1 MDIRN
6 FFGGGNKGSSKPAAA
21 TKTSS
26 PAKVEKVEP
35 GPPKKRKNVIDDD
48 DDDETD
54 MKVETKEAD
63 KKETEKEN
71 LTASKATG
79 ITQSS
84 SSSSSSTSS
93 SSSSSSTS
101 CTTTKPSSSSNSSTS
116 TAAAVEITTTT
127 VGSIPKELES
137 IITWKHGESVPFL
150 ALVDT
155 FEAVSNVSGRLEKE
169 GLFSRFFRAVILTKP
184 EDLEAIV
191 YLASNA
197 VAPAYEGLELGI
209 GDALLVK
216 AICESTGRNKNAVD
230 EDYRREGDLG
240 AVALASRASQKT
252 LSFTAKPK
260 PLSASYVL
268 EQFRLI
274 TKTKGDKSQQ
284 RKIDIIKSMMIR
296 CQGNEAK
303 YIVRSLQG
311 KLRIGTAS
319 TTVLVSLAQAFSQTK
334 TPQVLQMMAS
344 DNVKVDVEDDGDND
358 KNDKN
363 DNDDDDDDDMVIGN
377 DGDEVK
383 DAKDDKVKNKGD
395 DDGQGGVTGVN
406 GDGSAAKEGNAKTS
420 DSNSNGAA
428 VTETMELA
436 ESHPSN
442 QAANEKLAEMISA
455 IQQKEAPEAKKLRT
469 AQHLSKD
476 ARNELS
482 VAAVKR
488 AFSECPSLSVLVHAL
503 LTRPLYQLSHSCHLV
518 PGVPISPMLAKPTKA
533 IGEVLNRLKDMAF
546 TMEYKYDGERAQVH
560 LLEDGTVKIF
570 SRNSLDDSQKYPD
583 LTDIIKRVRRDIITS
598 CVIDCEVV
606 AFDREK
612 GSLLPFQVLS
622 TRKRKVEEGTVEDQ
636 KVKVCL
642 EAFDMLYVNGKSLL
656 QEPLRKRRD
665 LLRASFT
672 EEVGYFFFASGA
684 DHVEN
689 GDSSPIEAY
698 LQEACSSMCEGLMVK
713 TLDVNASYEPSKR
726 SLNWLKLKK
735 GKSCVC
741 VCVFIE
747 YIIICSHYCFYYVN
761 DETYISTHLT

>member
-1 MDIRN
+1 
-6 FFGGGNKGSSKPAAA
+6 
-21 TKTSS
+21 
-26 PAKVEKVEP
+26 
-35 GPPKKRKNVIDDD
+35 
-48 DDDETD
+48 
-54 MKVETKEAD
+54 
-63 KKETEKEN
+63 
-71 LTASKATG
+71 
-79 ITQSS
+79 
-84 SSSSSSTSS
+84 
-93 SSSSSSTS
+93 
-101 CTTTKPSSSSNSSTS
+101 
-116 TAAAVEITTTT
+116 
-127 VGSIPKELES
+127 
-137 IITWKHGESVPFL
+137 L

-155 FEAVSNVSGRLEKE
+155 FEAISKVSGRLEKE
-169 GLFSRFFRAVILTKP
+169 GLFSRFFRAVIITKP
-184 EDLEAIV
+184 EDLESVV
-191 YLASNA
+191 YLASNS
-197 VAPAYEGLELGI
+197 VAPAFEGLELGI
-209 GDALLVK
+209 GDALLIK
-216 AICESTGRNKNAVD
+216 AICESTGRNKNAVED
-230 EDYRREGDLG
+230 DYRKEGDLG
-240 AVALASRASQKT
+240 AVALTSRANQKT
-252 LSFTAKPK
+252 LSFVSKPK
-260 PLSASYVL
+260 PLSATYVL

-284 RKIDIIKSMMIR
+284 RKTDIIKAMMTR

-319 TTVLVSLAQAFSQTK
+319 TTILVSLAQAFSLTK
-334 TPQVLQMMAS
+334 PPNVLEIMAC
-344 DNVKVDVEDDGDND
+344 DKVQIDEVEDDDE
-358 KNDKN
+358 
-363 DNDDDDDDDMVIGN
+363 MVMQKSGV
-377 DGDEVK
+377 GEFEDEVEE
-383 DAKDDKVKNKGD
+383 
-395 DDGQGGVTGVN
+395 GGEG
-406 GDGSAAKEGNAKTS
+406 AKEAIEAGNSGQKKTVPKEE
-420 DSNSNGAA
+420 SN
-428 VTETMELA
+428 VTENGSDVTEN
-436 ESHPSN
+436 ST
-442 QAANEKLAEMISA
+442 QVANDMLSKLISA
-455 IQQKEAPEAKKLRT
+455 IQQKEAPEAKRLRT
-469 AQHLSKD
+469 AKHLSKE

-482 VAAVKR
+482 IAAVKR
-488 AFSECPSLSVLVHAL
+488 AFSECPSLSVLVNAL

-583 LTDIIKRVRRDIITS
+583 LTDIIKRVRRDVIVS

-622 TRKRKVEEGTVEDQ
+622 TRKRKVDEGTVEDQ

-656 QEPLRKRRD
+656 QESLRKRRD

-689 GDSSPIEAY
+689 GDSSPIETY

-735 GKSCVC
+735 G
-741 VCVFIE
+741 IL
-747 YIIICSHYCFYYVN
+747 
-761 DETYISTHLT
+761 ISTSFYHNK